1 MTDLTKLGTFGGD
14 EMAIDHDAIAA
25 RVRASTFDD
34 GALCDDPC
42 RDMSAASG
50 CICTTTATII
60 RTLSARLKAVEA
72 LDLTPVRDALHQYIN
87 DMKYPPER
95 DSPER
100 RIAMA
105 QAALALIDWEK
116 GND

>member
-1 MTDLTKLGTFGGD
+1 MTD
-14 EMAIDHDAIAA
+14 IHDAADKMAMQLRAYEAVTMPGQPFIANT
-25 RVRASTFDD
+25 VRPWLENNYRMRSY
-34 GALCDDPC
+34 
-42 RDMSAASG
+42 AADL
-50 CICTTTATII
+50 I
-60 RTLSARLKAVEA
+60 RTLSTRLREAEARPA

-95 DSPER
+95 DSRER